1 MATMRFNTT
10 KRRLHR
16 IRGAIMAIPSKLN
29 KPRTIKVWSFMGQHE
44 CRSIPEAVKVIQML
58 VNANKARKAAA
69 S

>member
-1 MATMRFNTT
+1 MATNF
-10 KRRLHR
+10 K
-16 IRGAIMAIPSKLN
+16 IN

-44 CRSIPEAVKVIQML
+44 CRSIAEAVMVLQMV